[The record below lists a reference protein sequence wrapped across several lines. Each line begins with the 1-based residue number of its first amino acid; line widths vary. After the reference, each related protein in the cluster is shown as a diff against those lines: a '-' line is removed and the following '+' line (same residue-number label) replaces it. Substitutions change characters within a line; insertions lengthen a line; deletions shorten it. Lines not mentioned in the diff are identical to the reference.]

1 MTVIIFVLLIESI
14 LPPKQQKCG
23 PAGVEVLWSSEVG
36 KNRKIN
42 PCPPQLLGTDQYTA
56 KNTRKFPEYQKRK
69 MHRLK
74 SILKSILKTNTA
86 QKDFF
91 SKCDQMPNFLRI
103 WSHLLK
109 ISLIKNVFFGLCK
122 TTILFLFTD
131 TLYIMQCNVFYY
143 SPVSARAISRVWTD
157 YFIWLRASSNQ
168 EIYENW

>member
-1 MTVIIFVLLIESI
+1 MTVIIFVLLIEPI
-14 LPPKQQKCG
+14 LPPKQKKCG

-42 PCPPQLLGTDQYTA
+42 PCPPQLLGTYQDIA

-91 SKCDQMPNFLRI
+91 SKCDQIPNFLRI

-109 ISLIKNVFFGLCK
+109 ISLIKNVFFLGCVKLQFFFYLRTHC
-122 TTILFLFTD
+122 IL
-131 TLYIMQCNVFYY
+131 CNVM
-143 SPVSARAISRVWTD
+143 
-157 YFIWLRASSNQ
+157 YFIIRLCLRVQSHSYERTTSSD
-168 EIYENW
+168 